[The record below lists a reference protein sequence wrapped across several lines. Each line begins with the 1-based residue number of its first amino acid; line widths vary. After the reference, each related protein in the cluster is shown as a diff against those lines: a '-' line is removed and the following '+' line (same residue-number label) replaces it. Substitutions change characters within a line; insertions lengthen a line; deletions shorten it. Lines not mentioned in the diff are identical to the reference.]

1 MGNRATFVIE
11 QDNDSAIYIY
21 GHWAGREMLNKF
33 AHALEHAKPRIEMKD
48 PVYTARMVF
57 NYLTRD
63 DVYGETG
70 WGLSAYF
77 CNSEHSVPVLNVN
90 QGTVRLLPH
99 SWDTE
104 FDISAK
110 PKFVMSV
117 DAFIRKFAKT
127 PSYA

>member
-1 MGNRATFVIE
+1 MGDHATFVIE

-21 GHWAGREMLNKF
+21 GHWAGDGMLNEF
-33 AHALEHAKPRIEMKD
+33 AHAIAHALPRIRMED
-48 PVYTARMVF
+48 EVYTARMVF

-63 DVYGETG
+63 DVMGETG
-70 WGLSAYF
+70 WGLSTYF
-77 CNSEHSVPVLNVN
+77 CDSEHSVPVLNVK

-99 SWDTE
+99 SWDTK

-117 DAFIRKFAKT
+117 DNFIGKFAKV
-127 PSYA
+127 AA